1 MCLTL
6 ESSQNFAASPL
17 STTMAFGVTQVPSVH
32 KVVVSKRPERK
43 GGSRGLVSGKELFK
57 NTSKFK
63 FAASPRSPS
72 LFLPPFRNDY
82 RGEQA
87 SAGIAGIIRMAELG
101 VLDAYLATLEV
112 LSSRITRMILARSN
126 HSLTSLLRIAKQRMK
141 NFSCGA
147 QHAPN
152 RCSRCQLVCL
162 K

>member
-1 MCLTL
+1 M
-6 ESSQNFAASPL
+6 ASPL
-17 STTMAFGVTQVPSVH
+17 STTMAFGVYTS
-32 KVVVSKRPERK
+32 PERPQGRREQK
-43 GGSRGLVSGKELFK
+43 TGTEGWRRGLVSGKELFK
-57 NTSKFK
+57 NTSKLK

-112 LSSRITRMILARSN
+112 LSSRITRIILARSN
-126 HSLTSLLRIAKQRMK
+126 HSLTSLLHIAKQRMK